1 MLKLIE
7 GSYASFFPKEMD
19 AMFRNRA
26 QIFSE
31 RLGWEVVVNNGYER
45 DHFDDANPLYVVSVD
60 PDTEEYWGSLRP
72 HVSPHFSNDPEG
84 PREGCVLA

>member
-7 GSYASFFPKEMD
+7 GSYASEFPYEMD

-31 RLGWEVVVNNGYER
+31 RLGWN
-45 DHFDDANPLYVVSVD
+45 VSVRMGANATNLMTRTRYISFRSI
-60 PDTEEYWGSLRP
+60 P
-72 HVSPHFSNDPEG
+72 
-84 PREGCVLA
+84 